1 MDGTYKVTREAHDGA
16 RWDGMAEVAGGRVS
30 ERGAWV
36 LPDGTRTE
44 GSMQMVW
51 GQGDEAG
58 LLKVIQPHAEH
69 VYMLV
74 DAEEGGFV
82 GQYECGDDM
91 YYVWTEA
98 PGADGWAMRFEVEGP
113 KKNGWQDVRYERQ
126 ISQ

>member
-1 MDGTYKVTREAHDGA
+1 
-16 RWDGMAEVAGGRVS
+16 VS

-36 LPDGTRTE
+36 LADGTRAE
-44 GSMQMVW
+44 GTLQMVW
-51 GQGDEAG
+51 GQGEEAG
-58 LLKVIQPHAEH
+58 LLKVVQPHAEH

-82 GQYECGDDM
+82 GQYECGEDM

-98 PGADGWAMRFEVEGP
+98 PAAEGWRMRFEVEGP
-113 KKNGWQDVRYERQ
+113 NKNGWQDVRYERQ